1 MRAFPIMAVS
11 WHGKRRLQCCQP
23 PADGRQQAQDQRHR
37 PFESDPDMRKQT
49 TDAPLD
55 ALWQAPVIIRVLVA
69 GEALA
74 MILALAPGVGD
85 NRWVHFGLISLMAQ
99 WISLS
104 TLGALYLARRLLVQ
118 LPPLWIANIALLIL
132 MVVNILVCT
141 ASWLVV
147 RDLWGAAQNDWAM
160 VFLRFTVIILT
171 SGLLGLAI
179 FQNHWRARQL
189 VLRAKQAELDAL
201 QARIHPHFLFN
212 TLNTGAALVHQQP
225 EKAEELL
232 LDLADLFRAALTG
245 SRRIP
250 LREELELARRYAG
263 IEQLRFG
270 ARMQLEWQVP
280 EALPDLEVPILS
292 IQPLVENAI
301 HHGVEPSPGPC
312 TLRIAIQPEGGGVRI
327 TVSNDLPA
335 TPATAHRGH
344 HVGLQALRARIQ
356 AMGGDVQTQV
366 ADDRYLASMVVPG
379 P

>member
-1 MRAFPIMAVS
+1 MPHPNRPIDILFSPTTLIAV
-11 WHGKRRLQCCQP
+11 
-23 PADGRQQAQDQRHR
+23 
-37 PFESDPDMRKQT
+37 
-49 TDAPLD
+49 
-55 ALWQAPVIIRVLVA
+55 VLA

-74 MILALAPGVGD
+74 ALLALSPAPMDDRLVLFGLLSLGIQWATLGTLAAAHALRPALGRLPPQTLAWVCLGMLLVMTLLVALVSWKLVSFRHAPGEQADTIFVLRALALALVAG
-85 NRWVHFGLISLMAQ
+85 
-99 WISLS
+99 
-104 TLGALYLARRLLVQ
+104 LLV
-118 LPPLWIANIALLIL
+118 LL
-132 MVVNILVCT
+132 
-141 ASWLVV
+141 A
-147 RDLWGAAQNDWAM
+147 
-160 VFLRFTVIILT
+160 
-171 SGLLGLAI
+171 

-250 LREELELARRYAG
+250 LREELELARRYLG

-270 ARMQLEWQVP
+270 ARMQVEWAVP
-280 EALPDLEVPILS
+280 ETLPDLEVPILS

-301 HHGVEPSPGPC
+301 HHGVEPSPGTC

-327 TVSNDLPA
+327 TVSNDLPP

-344 HVGLQALRARIQ
+344 HVGLQALRARVQ
-356 AMGGDVQTQV
+356 AMGGDVENGEV
-366 ADDRYLASMVVPG
+366 DGRYLATLVVPA

>member
-1 MRAFPIMAVS
+1 MPHPNRPIDILLSPTTLIAV
-11 WHGKRRLQCCQP
+11 
-23 PADGRQQAQDQRHR
+23 
-37 PFESDPDMRKQT
+37 
-49 TDAPLD
+49 
-55 ALWQAPVIIRVLVA
+55 VLA

-74 MILALAPGVGD
+74 ALLALSPAPVDDRLVLFGLMSLGIQWATLGTLAVAHALRPALGRLQPQALAWVCLGMLLVMTLLVALMSWKLVSFRHAPGDHAGAVFLLRALALALVAG
-85 NRWVHFGLISLMAQ
+85 
-99 WISLS
+99 
-104 TLGALYLARRLLVQ
+104 LLV
-118 LPPLWIANIALLIL
+118 LL
-132 MVVNILVCT
+132 
-141 ASWLVV
+141 A
-147 RDLWGAAQNDWAM
+147 
-160 VFLRFTVIILT
+160 
-171 SGLLGLAI
+171 

-245 SRRIP
+245 SRRIS

-270 ARMQLEWQVP
+270 ARMRLEWQVP

-327 TVSNDLPA
+327 TVSNDLPP